1 MTIDSQ
7 NLLESILQSLDRVSY
22 IRPEEIPGIDL
33 YMDQVTT
40 FMDSHLSA
48 SRRYEDDKI
57 LTKTMINNY
66 AKNRLLPPP
75 EKKKYSR
82 EHMLLLIFIYYF
94 KSLLSINDIQSL
106 LSPLTERYF
115 HTERPLSLE
124 QVYSEVFSL
133 EKDQIEAMKEDLR
146 QKYSASENTFSEAP
160 EEEQEFLRR
169 KFRVITEILG
179 QIPKTAPVILSQG
192 ADLPSIVTDLPGCG
206 RQNITEHPHQCRLPR
221 SVGSEQPIHTL
232 VKLQIDPIHRQL
244 MSVLL
249 CQPVYAQF
257 HNPCSSLSVSFKK
270 RAQANASRHT
280 LPASSA
286 VSVPG
291 AVYSSRVPG
300 TS

>member
-124 QVYSEVFSL
+124 QIYSEVFSL
-133 EKDQIEAMKEDLR
+133 EKSQIEAMKEDLR

-160 EEEQEFLRR
+160 EEEREFLRLFSFICMLSFDVYL
-169 KFRVITEILG
+169 KKQVIEKLID
-179 QIPKTAPVILSQG
+179 Q
-192 ADLPSIVTDLPGCG
+192 LPG
-206 RQNITEHPHQCRLPR
+206 QDR
-221 SVGSEQPIHTL
+221 SSG
-232 VKLQIDPIHRQL
+232 
-244 MSVLL
+244 
-249 CQPVYAQF
+249 
-257 HNPCSSLSVSFKK
+257 KK
-270 RAQANASRHT
+270 HKEKEKEKEKEKNAE
-280 LPASSA
+280 
-286 VSVPG
+286 
-291 AVYSSRVPG
+291 
-300 TS
+300 